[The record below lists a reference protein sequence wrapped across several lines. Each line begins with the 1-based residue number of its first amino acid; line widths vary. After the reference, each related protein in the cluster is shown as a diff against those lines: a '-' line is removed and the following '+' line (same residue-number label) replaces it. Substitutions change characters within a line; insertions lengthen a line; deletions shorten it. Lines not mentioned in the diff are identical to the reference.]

1 MEKEAYTV
9 DAPLYDDPARI
20 VEDKGMRMGE
30 AADVYGDIQ
39 TAEDYG
45 YVSRGYVSRSSLV
58 LRRSFANL
66 VERLKSRH
74 IQFIALGGTIGT
86 GLFLGIGR
94 AFTQAGPFRR
104 CLSRICHLSAHIIE
118 TIVSG
123 QSLHIYVSYQ
133 VPGLHLLRTCQ

>member
-9 DAPLYDDPARI
+9 DAPLHDDPARI

-94 AFTQAGPFRR
+94 AFTQAGP
-104 CLSRICHLSAHIIE
+104 LS
-118 TIVSG
+118 V
-123 QSLHIYVSYQ
+123 
-133 VPGLHLLRTCQ
+133 LLGYTLTGIAVFAMVRSPHHTAAVWW